1 MVPYV
6 PAEAYDPQKKR
17 EKKIMDNKRVMRPEK
32 PIQGPGKGGRVP
44 ESGTLAQYV
53 M

>member
-32 PIQGPGKGGRVP
+32 PI
-44 ESGTLAQYV
+44 
-53 M
+53 